1 MTAHGQPGAVSTEPW
16 DAKSSLLYLS
26 QIPASKQE
34 LKTGLRSPCKHL
46 FPIPALFTHARIH
59 VGLNHWGCQPHSSVN
74 SPIVRPQECP
84 WGHLQPIVTLPGTLC
99 PGTCRAMP
107 CPAWVQDGC
116 CSLGCDTHHC
126 CPVIHSSFSAITFP
140 KSFYLCIS
148 AGAQLERCRT
158 RAGDGVN
165 GLLGWSPWA
174 AIPHDTAP
182 TTLKHT

>member
-1 MTAHGQPGAVSTEPW
+1 
-16 DAKSSLLYLS
+16 
-26 QIPASKQE
+26 
-34 LKTGLRSPCKHL
+34 
-46 FPIPALFTHARIH
+46 
-59 VGLNHWGCQPHSSVN
+59 
-74 SPIVRPQECP
+74 
-84 WGHLQPIVTLPGTLC
+84 
-99 PGTCRAMP
+99 MP
-107 CPAWVQDGC
+107 CPAWVQGGC

-148 AGAQLERCRT
+148 AGAQLERRRT

-182 TTLKHT
+182 TTLKHTQAPSVPTSKTKCEVQISDCIIWLSEMGWHPSLLCILNSPSSLPPPILEMSNFHSCMLTCPFLFPPAIIWPHSHLCGIFALS